1 MISRQP
7 CAPVCEDIGHK
18 NQQSSFICPK
28 VKYGSKYHQGCKY
41 YKHPD
46 GKDSY
51 YGFDHMERANIAPR
65 IAPSMQAPIKS
76 FMSISP
82 LKVAPVGA
90 GY

>member
-1 MISRQP
+1 M
-7 CAPVCEDIGHK
+7 VY
-18 NQQSSFICPK
+18 PK
-28 VKYGSKYHQGCKY
+28 VKDSSQYHQGCKY
-41 YKHPD
+41 S
-46 GKDSY
+46 KDPNSKDDHY
-51 YGFDHMERANIAPR
+51 SFYHMERANIAPR